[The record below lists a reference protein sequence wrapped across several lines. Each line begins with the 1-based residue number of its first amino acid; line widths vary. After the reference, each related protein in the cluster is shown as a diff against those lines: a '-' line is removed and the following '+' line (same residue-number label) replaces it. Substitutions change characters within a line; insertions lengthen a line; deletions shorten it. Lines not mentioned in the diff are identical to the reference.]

1 MKKNLISILI
11 LALLVVN
18 VVLTAIMMFSV
29 TGSAKKTATLV
40 TDISTALNLELT
52 KGESGGEENAI
63 HTTDLVSVD
72 IPDTL
77 TIPLAVGEDGKAHY
91 CLLGV
96 TFFLNS
102 KSEDYETMSQVFAAN
117 TSLNKSV
124 VISVVGE
131 FTLESAQADK
141 NALKDAILKAI
152 QSEYNSDF
160 VHRVEFS
167 NIMFQ

>member
-29 TGSAKKTATLV
+29 TGSAKKTAALV

-52 KGESGGEENAI
+52 KDESSGEANEI
-63 HTTDLVSVD
+63 HTTDLVSID

-77 TIPLAVGEDGKAHY
+77 TIPLKPGEDGKAHY

-96 TFFLNS
+96 SFFLNS
-102 KSEDYETMSQVFAAN
+102 KSDDYEELAPVFQGNA
-117 TSLNKSV
+117 SLNKSV
-124 VISVVGE
+124 VFSVVGE
-131 FTLESAQADK
+131 YTIEEAQADK
-141 NALKDAILKAI
+141 NAIKDAILKAI
-152 QSEYNSDF
+152 QAEYNSDF
-160 VHRVEFS
+160 IVRVEFS

>member
-29 TGSAKKTATLV
+29 TGSAKKTAALV

-52 KGESGGEENAI
+52 RGEAGGEAEAI
-63 HTTDLVSVD
+63 QMTDLVTAD

-77 TIPLAVGEDGKAHY
+77 TIPLKPGEDGKAHY

-96 TFFLNS
+96 SFYLNS
-102 KSEDYETMSQVFAAN
+102 KHDDYETLAPVFQGN
-117 TSLNKSV
+117 ESLNKSV
-124 VISVVGE
+124 IFSIVGE
-131 FTLESAQADK
+131 YTIEEAQADK
-141 NALKDAILKAI
+141 AAIKEAILKAI
-152 QSEYNSDF
+152 QTEYNSDF
-160 VHRVEFS
+160 IYRVEFS